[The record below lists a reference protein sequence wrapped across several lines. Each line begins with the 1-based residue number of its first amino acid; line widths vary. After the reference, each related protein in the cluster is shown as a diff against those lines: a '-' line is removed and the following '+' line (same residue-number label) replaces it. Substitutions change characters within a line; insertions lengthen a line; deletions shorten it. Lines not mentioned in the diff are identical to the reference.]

1 MIVGILYD
9 VIIFK
14 VFLGLI
20 EIKYLFF
27 FGLVVNGYRF
37 FDFYGFVGN
46 FKSDNIIWNVDYYD
60 VFLYNYYVWVDILF
74 IY

>member
-9 VIIFK
+9 VIIVK

-46 FKSDNIIWNVDYYD
+46 IYNVG
-60 VFLYNYYVWVDILF
+60 NYFVLG
-74 IY
+74 